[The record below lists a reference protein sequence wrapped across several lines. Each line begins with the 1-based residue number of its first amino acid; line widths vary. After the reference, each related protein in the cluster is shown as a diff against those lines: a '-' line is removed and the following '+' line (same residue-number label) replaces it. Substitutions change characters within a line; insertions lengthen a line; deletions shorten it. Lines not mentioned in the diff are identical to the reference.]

1 MSNFIKTT
9 KDIKNKK
16 GKVIERVLNFQPKKG
31 TLTINEINNLYKK
44 LKEKTNTKNIMIKA
58 VAIDGFKTIKS
69 YDYDNDDLT
78 MLYDDYYSS
87 LPKDTK
93 NKFNNILA
101 VQFITR

>member
-16 GKVIERVLNFQPKKG
+16 GKVIERVLNFQPKNG

-58 VAIDGFKTIKS
+58 VALDGFKTLKS

-87 LPKDTK
+87 LPKETK
-93 NKFNNILA
+93 NKFDNILA

>member
-1 MSNFIKTT
+1 
-9 KDIKNKK
+9 
-16 GKVIERVLNFQPKKG
+16 
-31 TLTINEINNLYKK
+31 
-44 LKEKTNTKNIMIKA
+44 MIKA
-58 VAIDGFKTIKS
+58 VALDGFKTLKS